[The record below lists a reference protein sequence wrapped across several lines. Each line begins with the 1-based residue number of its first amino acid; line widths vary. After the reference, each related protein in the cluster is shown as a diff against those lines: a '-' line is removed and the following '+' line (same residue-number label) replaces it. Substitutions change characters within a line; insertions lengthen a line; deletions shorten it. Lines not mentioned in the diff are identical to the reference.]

1 MPKRVISFKPTP
13 ECEQHLADLMDRW
26 KCDRTAA
33 IIRAIDEAARGRSEM
48 AIVDSPSLSPSG
60 LTRGATVRLSKEPKR
75 TVVARVDRDKIAAFQ
90 RKAGMGGA
98 GKR

>member
-13 ECEQHLADLMDRW
+13 ECEQQLAELMERW
-26 KCDRTAA
+26 KCDRTFALSTA
-33 IIRAIDEAARGRSEM
+33 VAMAYSGNGLGIPKGYEM
-48 AIVDSPSLSPSG
+48 TPTGLNRDIPTATHERFRPDSS
-60 LTRGATVRLSKEPKR
+60 RI
-75 TVVARVDRDKIAAFQ
+75 DRDKIAAFQ